1 MINTQVATREMFL
14 ADLVNQCG
22 KLEAAHSKTSAYG
35 LQDLRDAATEYVLAA
50 SFPTVR
56 DEEWRFTD
64 LSPILQVP
72 FHVPQSNQST
82 VKLTDIIMPVKNRD
96 DLPLRL
102 VFVNGFYAPDLSTVD
117 SGVLANLPLAEP
129 APTGATPTKRIDFYA
144 GNLSNVPEKYQGRIS
159 DVLSKHKQQTEVF
172 TALNTAGLAD
182 SAVVFVPANMSIDLP
197 IHLLFLTAPGA
208 SGTMC
213 QPHCLVIAEA
223 GSNITLV
230 EDYATIG
237 NLPAFT
243 NAVTEVVVAENATVN
258 HVRLQREGLD
268 VVHIG
273 KSAIEQ
279 SRNSRYT
286 CHAISLG
293 GKISRH
299 NLEVFQ
305 RGEAT
310 ETTLNGLSV
319 AFGEQLADTHSLIDF
334 NHPHGT
340 SRQLHKCIVGNKARA
355 VFNGKVF
362 VRKAAQLTDAGQL
375 SRNLLLSPRAR
386 VDTKPQLEIVA
397 DNVKC
402 SHGATVSQL
411 EDDELFY
418 LQSRGLDLERSRYL
432 LIDAFAAE
440 ILNQLPI
447 IGVAKMLSTCVAIQG

>member
-1 MINTQVATREMFL
+1 MMNTQVATREMFL
-14 ADLVNQCG
+14 AGLVNQCE
-22 KLEAAHSKTSAYG
+22 KLGAANAKTAVFG
-35 LQDLRDAATEYVLAA
+35 LQELRDAAAEYVLAA
-50 SFPTVR
+50 SFPTVK

-64 LSPILQVP
+64 LSPLLPIQ
-72 FHVPQSNQST
+72 FNVPQSNQSAI
-82 VKLTDIIMPVKNRD
+82 KLSDITMPVKNKD

-102 VFVNGFYAPDLSTVD
+102 VFVNGIYAPDLSAV
-117 SGVLANLPLAEP
+117 NLP
-129 APTGATPTKRIDFYA
+129 DFYV
-144 GNLSNVPEKYQGRIS
+144 GNLSNAPEKYQARIA
-159 DVLSKHKQQTEVF
+159 DVLGQHRQPNEVF
-172 TALNTAGLAD
+172 TALNIAGLVD
-182 SAVVFVPANMSIDLP
+182 SAVVFVPANMSIALP

-208 SGTMC
+208 SPTMC
-213 QPHCLVIAEA
+213 QPHCVVIAEP
-223 GSNITLV
+223 GSNVTLI

-237 NLPAFT
+237 NMAAFT
-243 NAVTEVVVAENATVN
+243 NAVTDVVVGENAAVN
-258 HVRLQREGLD
+258 HVRLQREAGD

-273 KSAIEQ
+273 KSAIVQ

-305 RGEAT
+305 HGEAT
-310 ETTLNGLSV
+310 ETTLNGLTV
-319 AFGEQLADTHSLIDF
+319 AFGEQLSDTHSLINF

-340 SRQLHKCIVGNKARA
+340 SRQLHKCIIGNRARA

-362 VRKAAQLTDAGQL
+362 VSKAAQLTDAGQL
-375 SRNLLLSPRAR
+375 SRNLLLSSRAR

-440 ILNQLPI
+440 ILDKLPI
-447 IGVAKMLSTCVAIQG
+447 MGVAKMLSTCVAVQN

>member
-1 MINTQVATREMFL
+1 MMNTQVASREMFL
-14 ADLVNQCG
+14 TDLVNQCG
-22 KLEAAHSKTSAYG
+22 KLEAVNNSKSAAYG
-35 LQDLRDAATEYVLAA
+35 LQDLREAAREYVLAS

-64 LSPILQVP
+64 LSSVLQIP
-72 FHVPQSNQST
+72 FHIPQSNQSK
-82 VKLTDIIMPVKNRD
+82 VKLADIIMPVKNRD

-102 VFVNGFYAPDLSTVD
+102 VFVNGFYAPDLSTVE
-117 SGVLANLPLAEP
+117 SLVLPNLPL
-129 APTGATPTKRIDFYA
+129 DFYA

-159 DVLSKHKQQTEVF
+159 DVLSKHRQQTEVF

-208 SGTMC
+208 SPTMS
-213 QPHCLVIAEA
+213 QPHCLVIAEP
-223 GSNITLV
+223 GSNVTLI

-237 NLPAFT
+237 NVPAFT
-243 NAVTEVVVAENATVN
+243 NAVTDVVVGENATVN
-258 HVRLQREGLD
+258 HVRLQREGGE

-310 ETTLNGLSV
+310 ETTLNGLTV
-319 AFGEQLADTHSLIDF
+319 AFGEQLSDTHSVIDF

-440 ILNQLPI
+440 MLNQLPI
-447 IGVAKMLSTCVAIQG
+447 LGVAKMLSTCMAIQA

>member
-22 KLEAAHSKTSAYG
+22 KLEVANSESSAYG

-64 LSPILQVP
+64 LSPVLQVP
-72 FHVPQSNQST
+72 FHVPQSNQSS

-102 VFVNGFYAPDLSTVD
+102 VFVNGFYAPDLST
-117 SGVLANLPLAEP
+117 GNLP
-129 APTGATPTKRIDFYA
+129 DFYV
-144 GNLSNVPEKYQGRIS
+144 GNLSKVPEKYRSRIT

-172 TALNTAGLAD
+172 TALNTAGLVDA
-182 SAVVFVPANMSIDLP
+182 AVVFVPANMSIDLP

-213 QPHCLVIAEA
+213 QPHCLIIAEA
-223 GSNITLV
+223 GSNITVV

-237 NLPAFT
+237 NVPAFT
-243 NAVTEVVVAENATVN
+243 NAVTDVVVGENATVN

-268 VVHIG
+268 VVHVG

-279 SRNSRYT
+279 ARNSRYT

-305 RGEAT
+305 RGEGT
-310 ETTLNGLSV
+310 ETTLNGLTV

-440 ILNQLPI
+440 MLNQLPI
-447 IGVAKMLSTCVAIQG
+447 VGVAKMLSTCMAIQE

>member
-14 ADLVNQCG
+14 AGLVNQCE
-22 KLEAAHSKTSAYG
+22 KLGAANAKSSAYG
-35 LQDLRDAATEYVLAA
+35 LNDLRDIATQYVLAA

-64 LSPILQVP
+64 LSSLLQIQ
-72 FHVPQSNQST
+72 FNVPQSNQSAIA
-82 VKLTDIIMPVKNRD
+82 LSDIIMPVKD
-96 DLPLRL
+96 KGDLPLRL
-102 VFVNGFYAPDLSTVD
+102 VFVNGVYAPDLSAV
-117 SGVLANLPLAEP
+117 NLP
-129 APTGATPTKRIDFYA
+129 DFYV
-144 GNLSNVPEKYQGRIS
+144 GNLSNAPEKYQARIA
-159 DVLSKHKQQTEVF
+159 DILSQHKQQTEVF
-172 TALNTAGLAD
+172 TALNIAGLVD
-182 SAVVFVPANMSIDLP
+182 SAVVFVPANMSIALP

-208 SGTMC
+208 SPTMC
-213 QPHCLVIAEA
+213 QPHCVVIAEP
-223 GSNITLV
+223 GSNVTLV

-237 NLPAFT
+237 NVAAFT
-243 NAVTEVVVAENATVN
+243 NAVTDVVVGENAAVN
-258 HVRLQREGLD
+258 HVRLQREGLN

-273 KSAIEQ
+273 KSAIDQ

-305 RGEAT
+305 HGEAT
-310 ETTLNGLSV
+310 ETTLNGLTV
-319 AFGEQLADTHSLIDF
+319 AFGEQLADTHSLINF

-340 SRQLHKCIVGNKARA
+340 SRQLHKCIIGNKARA

-362 VRKAAQLTDAGQL
+362 VAKAAQLTDAGQL

-440 ILNQLPI
+440 ILDKLPI
-447 IGVAKMLSTCVAIQG
+447 VGVAKMLSTCMAIQG

>member
-1 MINTQVATREMFL
+1 MNTQVATREMFL

-22 KLEAAHSKTSAYG
+22 KLEVANSESSTYG

-64 LSPILQVP
+64 LSPVLQVP
-72 FHVPQSNQST
+72 FHVPQSNQSN

-102 VFVNGFYAPDLSTVD
+102 VFVNGFYAPDLST
-117 SGVLANLPLAEP
+117 GNLP
-129 APTGATPTKRIDFYA
+129 DFYV
-144 GNLSNVPEKYQGRIS
+144 GNLSNVPEKYRSRIT

-172 TALNTAGLAD
+172 TALNTAGLVDA
-182 SAVVFVPANMSIDLP
+182 AVVFVPANMSIDLP

-213 QPHCLVIAEA
+213 QPHCLIIAEA
-223 GSNITLV
+223 GSNITVV

-237 NLPAFT
+237 NVPAFT
-243 NAVTEVVVAENATVN
+243 NAVTDVVVGENATVN

-279 SRNSRYT
+279 ARNSRYT

-305 RGEAT
+305 RGEGT
-310 ETTLNGLSV
+310 ETTLNGLTV

-440 ILNQLPI
+440 MLNQLPI
-447 IGVAKMLSTCVAIQG
+447 VGVAKMLSTCMAIQE

>member
-1 MINTQVATREMFL
+1 MINTQVASREMFL
-14 ADLVNQCG
+14 TDLVNQCG
-22 KLEAAHSKTSAYG
+22 KLGAANNESSAYG
-35 LQDLRDAATEYVLAA
+35 LQDLREAATKYVLSS
-50 SFPTVR
+50 SFPTVK

-64 LSPILQVP
+64 LSAVLQIP
-72 FHVPQSNQST
+72 FHIPQSNQSK
-82 VKLTDIIMPVKNRD
+82 VKLADIIMPVKNRD

-102 VFVNGFYAPDLSTVD
+102 VFVNGFYAPDLSTVE
-117 SGVLANLPLAEP
+117 SSVFPNWPL
-129 APTGATPTKRIDFYA
+129 DFYA
-144 GNLSNVPEKYQGRIS
+144 GNLFNVPEKYQGRIS
-159 DVLSKHKQQTEVF
+159 DVLSKHRQQAEVF

-208 SGTMC
+208 SPTMS
-213 QPHCLVIAEA
+213 QPHCLVIAEP
-223 GSNITLV
+223 GSKVTLI

-237 NLPAFT
+237 NVAAFT
-243 NAVTEVVVAENATVN
+243 NAVTDVLVGENATVN
-258 HVRLQREGLD
+258 HVRLQREGGE

-334 NHPHGT
+334 NYPHGT

-440 ILNQLPI
+440 ILNLLPI
-447 IGVAKMLSTCVAIQG
+447 VGVAKMLSTCVAIQG

>member
-1 MINTQVATREMFL
+1 MMNTQVATREMFL
-14 ADLVNQCG
+14 AGLVNQCE
-22 KLEAAHSKTSAYG
+22 KLGAANAKTAVFG
-35 LQDLRDAATEYVLAA
+35 LQELRDAAAEYVLAA
-50 SFPTVR
+50 SFPTVK

-64 LSPILQVP
+64 LSPLLPIQ
-72 FHVPQSNQST
+72 FNVPQSNQSAI
-82 VKLTDIIMPVKNRD
+82 KLSDITMPVKNKD

-102 VFVNGFYAPDLSTVD
+102 VFVNGIYAPDLSAV
-117 SGVLANLPLAEP
+117 NLP
-129 APTGATPTKRIDFYA
+129 DFYV
-144 GNLSNVPEKYQGRIS
+144 GNLSNAPEKYQARIA
-159 DVLSKHKQQTEVF
+159 DVLSQHRQQTEVF
-172 TALNTAGLAD
+172 TALNIAGLVD
-182 SAVVFVPANMSIDLP
+182 SAVVFVPANMSIALP

-208 SGTMC
+208 SPTMC
-213 QPHCLVIAEA
+213 QPHCVVIAEP
-223 GSNITLV
+223 GSNVTLI

-237 NLPAFT
+237 NMAAFT
-243 NAVTEVVVAENATVN
+243 NAVTDVVVGENAAVN
-258 HVRLQREGLD
+258 HVRLQREGGD

-273 KSAIEQ
+273 KSAIAQ

-305 RGEAT
+305 HGEAT
-310 ETTLNGLSV
+310 ETTLNGLTV
-319 AFGEQLADTHSLIDF
+319 AFGEQLSDTHSLISF

-340 SRQLHKCIVGNKARA
+340 SRQLHKCIIGNKARA

-362 VRKAAQLTDAGQL
+362 VPKAAQLTDAGQL
-375 SRNLLLSPRAR
+375 SRNLLLSSRAR

-440 ILNQLPI
+440 ILDKLPI
-447 IGVAKMLSTCVAIQG
+447 LGVAKMLSTCVAIQN

>member
-14 ADLVNQCG
+14 AGLVNQCEKLGAANG
-22 KLEAAHSKTSAYG
+22 KSSAYG
-35 LQDLRDAATEYVLAA
+35 LEDLRDIATQYVLSA

-64 LSPILQVP
+64 LSPLLQIP
-72 FHVPQSNQST
+72 LNVPQGNQSEI
-82 VKLTDIIMPVKNRD
+82 KLSDITMPVKDKD

-102 VFVNGFYAPDLSTVD
+102 VFVNGVYAPDLSTVK
-117 SGVLANLPLAEP
+117 SS
-129 APTGATPTKRIDFYA
+129 DFYA
-144 GNLSNVPEKYQGRIS
+144 GNLSNVPEKYQARIA
-159 DVLSKHKQQTEVF
+159 DVLSQHRQQTEVF
-172 TALNTAGLAD
+172 TALNIAGLVDA
-182 SAVVFVPANMSIDLP
+182 AVVFVPTNISLDTP

-208 SGTMC
+208 SPTMC
-213 QPHCLVIAEA
+213 QPHCLIVAEP
-223 GSNITLV
+223 GSNITLI
-230 EDYATIG
+230 EDYATVG
-237 NLPAFT
+237 NVAAFT
-243 NAVTEVVVAENATVN
+243 NAVTDVVVGENAAVN
-258 HVRLQREGLD
+258 HVRLQREGGE

-273 KSAIEQ
+273 KSAIAQ

-310 ETTLNGLSV
+310 ETTLNGLTV
-319 AFGEQLADTHSLIDF
+319 AFGEQLADTHSLINF

-340 SRQLHKCIVGNKARA
+340 SRQLHKCIIGNKARA

-362 VRKAAQLTDAGQL
+362 VPKAAQLTDAGQL

-418 LQSRGLDLERSRYL
+418 LQSRGLNLERSRYL

-440 ILNQLPI
+440 ILDKLPI
-447 IGVAKMLSTCVAIQG
+447 VGVAKMLSTCMAIQG

>member
-1 MINTQVATREMFL
+1 
-14 ADLVNQCG
+14 
-22 KLEAAHSKTSAYG
+22 
-35 LQDLRDAATEYVLAA
+35 
-50 SFPTVR
+50 
-56 DEEWRFTD
+56 
-64 LSPILQVP
+64 
-72 FHVPQSNQST
+72 
-82 VKLTDIIMPVKNRD
+82 VKNPD

-102 VFVNGFYAPDLSTVD
+102 VFVNGFYAPYLSTVE
-117 SGVLANLPLAEP
+117 SLVLPNLPL
-129 APTGATPTKRIDFYA
+129 DFYA
-144 GNLSNVPEKYQGRIS
+144 GNLSNVPKKYQGRIS
-159 DVLSKHKQQTEVF
+159 DVLSKHRQQTEVF

-213 QPHCLVIAEA
+213 QPHCLVIAEP
-223 GSNITLV
+223 GSNVTLI

-237 NLPAFT
+237 NGPAFT
-243 NAVTEVVVAENATVN
+243 NAVTDVIVGENATVN
-258 HVRLQREGLD
+258 HVRLQREGGE

-279 SRNSRYT
+279 SRNSCYT
-286 CHAISLG
+286 CHAINLG
-293 GKISRH
+293 AKISRH

-340 SRQLHKCIVGNKARA
+340 SRQLHKCIIGNKARA

-447 IGVAKMLSTCVAIQG
+447 IGVAKKLSTCVAIQG

>member
-14 ADLVNQCG
+14 AGLVNQCEKLGAANG
-22 KLEAAHSKTSAYG
+22 KSSAYG
-35 LQDLRDAATEYVLAA
+35 LEDLRDIATQYVLSA

-64 LSPILQVP
+64 LSPLLQIP
-72 FHVPQSNQST
+72 LNVPQGNRSEI
-82 VKLTDIIMPVKNRD
+82 KLSDITMPVKDKD

-102 VFVNGFYAPDLSTVD
+102 VFVNGVYAPDLSTVK
-117 SGVLANLPLAEP
+117 SSN
-129 APTGATPTKRIDFYA
+129 FYA
-144 GNLSNVPEKYQGRIS
+144 GNLSNAPEKYQARIA
-159 DVLSKHKQQTEVF
+159 DVLSKHRQQTEVF
-172 TALNTAGLAD
+172 TALNIAGLVDA
-182 SAVVFVPANMSIDLP
+182 AVVFVPTNISLDTP
-197 IHLLFLTAPGA
+197 IHLLFVTAPGA
-208 SGTMC
+208 SPTMC
-213 QPHCLVIAEA
+213 QPHCLIIAEP
-223 GSNITLV
+223 GSNVTLI
-230 EDYATIG
+230 EDYATVG
-237 NLPAFT
+237 NVAAFT
-243 NAVTEVVVAENATVN
+243 NAVTDVVVGENAAVN
-258 HVRLQREGLD
+258 HVRLQREGGE

-273 KSAIEQ
+273 KSAIDQ
-279 SRNSRYT
+279 SRNSSYT

-310 ETTLNGLSV
+310 ETTLNGLTV
-319 AFGEQLADTHSLIDF
+319 AFGEQLADTHSSINF

-340 SRQLHKCIVGNKARA
+340 SRQLHKCIIGNKARA

-362 VRKAAQLTDAGQL
+362 VPKAAQLTDAGQL

-418 LQSRGLDLERSRYL
+418 LQSRGLNLERSRYL

-440 ILNQLPI
+440 ILDKLPI
-447 IGVAKMLSTCVAIQG
+447 VGVAKMLSTCMAIQA

>member
-1 MINTQVATREMFL
+1 MMNTQVATREMFL
-14 ADLVNQCG
+14 AGLVNQCEKLG
-22 KLEAAHSKTSAYG
+22 KIQPKTSAFG
-35 LQDLRDAATEYVLAA
+35 LQELRDIANQYVL
-50 SFPTVR
+50 SSHFPTVK

-64 LSPILQVP
+64 LSPLLQIP
-72 FHVPQSNQST
+72 LNLPESHQSAIQLS
-82 VKLTDIIMPVKNRD
+82 DITMPVKNKD

-102 VFVNGFYAPDLSTVD
+102 VFVNGFYAPDLSAV
-117 SGVLANLPLAEP
+117 NLPE
-129 APTGATPTKRIDFYA
+129 FYV
-144 GNLSNVPEKYQGRIS
+144 GNLSNAPEKYQARIA
-159 DVLSKHKQQTEVF
+159 DVLSQHRQQTEVF
-172 TALNTAGLAD
+172 TALNIAGLVD
-182 SAVVFVPANMSIDLP
+182 SAVVFVPANMSIALP

-208 SGTMC
+208 SPTMC
-213 QPHCLVIAEA
+213 QPHCVVIAEP
-223 GSNITLV
+223 GSNVTLV

-237 NLPAFT
+237 NVAAFT
-243 NAVTEVVVAENATVN
+243 NAVTDVVVGENATVN
-258 HVRLQREGLD
+258 HVRLQREAGN

-310 ETTLNGLSV
+310 ETTLNGLTV
-319 AFGEQLADTHSLIDF
+319 AFGEQLADTHSLISF

-340 SRQLHKCIVGNKARA
+340 SRQLNKCIVGNKARA

-362 VRKAAQLTDAGQL
+362 VPKAAQLTDAGQL

-440 ILNQLPI
+440 ILDKLPI
-447 IGVAKMLSTCVAIQG
+447 LGVAKMLSTCVAIQG

>member
-14 ADLVNQCG
+14 AGLVNQCE
-22 KLEAAHSKTSAYG
+22 KLGESNAKSSAFG
-35 LQDLRDAATEYVLAA
+35 LDDLRDIATQYVLSAN
-50 SFPTVR
+50 FPTVR

-64 LSPILQVP
+64 LSPLSQVQ
-72 FHVPQSNQST
+72 FNVPQSNQSAIQ
-82 VKLTDIIMPVKNRD
+82 LSDITMPVKNKA

-102 VFVNGFYAPDLSTVD
+102 VFVNGVYAPHLSAV
-117 SGVLANLPLAEP
+117 NLP
-129 APTGATPTKRIDFYA
+129 DFYV
-144 GNLSNVPEKYQGRIS
+144 GNLSNAPEKYQARIA
-159 DVLSKHKQQTEVF
+159 DVLSKHRQQTEVF
-172 TALNTAGLAD
+172 TALNIAGLVD
-182 SAVVFVPANMSIDLP
+182 SAVVFVPANMSLDTP
-197 IHLLFLTAPGA
+197 IHLLFLTAPGV
-208 SGTMC
+208 SPTMC
-213 QPHCLVIAEA
+213 QPHCVVIAEP
-223 GSNITLV
+223 GSNVTLV

-237 NLPAFT
+237 NVAAFT
-243 NAVTEVVVAENATVN
+243 NAVTDVVVGENATVN
-258 HVRLQREGLD
+258 HVRLQREGLN

-273 KSAIEQ
+273 KSAIAQ

-305 RGEAT
+305 HGEAT
-310 ETTLNGLSV
+310 ETTLNGLTV
-319 AFGEQLADTHSLIDF
+319 AFGEQLSDTHSLISF

-340 SRQLHKCIVGNKARA
+340 SRQLHKCIIGNKARA

-362 VRKAAQLTDAGQL
+362 VPKAAQLTDAGQL
-375 SRNLLLSPRAR
+375 SRNLLLSSRAR

-440 ILNQLPI
+440 ILDKLPI
-447 IGVAKMLSTCVAIQG
+447 VGVAKMLSTCMAIQG

>member
-14 ADLVNQCG
+14 AGLVNQCEKLGEVNG
-22 KLEAAHSKTSAYG
+22 KNSAFG
-35 LQDLRDAATEYVLAA
+35 LQELREIAAEYVLSA
-50 SFPTVR
+50 SFPTVK

-64 LSPILQVP
+64 LSPLLQIH
-72 FHVPQSNQST
+72 FNVPQSSQSAIA
-82 VKLTDIIMPVKNRD
+82 LSDIIMPVKD
-96 DLPLRL
+96 KGDLPLRL
-102 VFVNGFYAPDLSTVD
+102 VFVNGVYAPDLSAV
-117 SGVLANLPLAEP
+117 NLP
-129 APTGATPTKRIDFYA
+129 DFYV
-144 GNLSNVPEKYQGRIS
+144 GNLSNVPEKYRSRIA
-159 DVLSKHKQQTEVF
+159 DVLSKHRQQTEVF
-172 TALNTAGLAD
+172 TALNIAGLVD
-182 SAVVFVPANMSIDLP
+182 SAVVFVPANMSLDTP

-208 SGTMC
+208 SPTMC
-213 QPHCLVIAEA
+213 QPHCLVIAEP
-223 GSNITLV
+223 GSNVTLV

-237 NLPAFT
+237 NIAAFT
-243 NAVTEVVVAENATVN
+243 NAVTDVVVGENAAVN
-258 HVRLQREGLD
+258 HVRLQREGGQ

-273 KSAIEQ
+273 KSSIAQ

-299 NLEVFQ
+299 NLEVLQ
-305 RGEAT
+305 HGEAT
-310 ETTLNGLSV
+310 ETTLNGLTV
-319 AFGEQLADTHSLIDF
+319 AFGEQLSDTHSLINF

-340 SRQLHKCIVGNKARA
+340 SRQLHKCIIGNKARA

-362 VRKAAQLTDAGQL
+362 VPKAAQLTDAGQL

-440 ILNQLPI
+440 ILDKLPI
-447 IGVAKMLSTCVAIQG
+447 VGVAKMLSTCMAIQG

>member
-1 MINTQVATREMFL
+1 MMNTQVATREMFL
-14 ADLVNQCG
+14 AGLVNQCEKLG
-22 KLEAAHSKTSAYG
+22 KIQPKTSAFG
-35 LQDLRDAATEYVLAA
+35 LQELRDIANQYVL
-50 SFPTVR
+50 SSHFPTVK

-64 LSPILQVP
+64 LSPLLQIP
-72 FHVPQSNQST
+72 LNLPESNQSAIQ
-82 VKLTDIIMPVKNRD
+82 LSDITMPVKNKD

-102 VFVNGFYAPDLSTVD
+102 VFVNGFYAPDLSAV
-117 SGVLANLPLAEP
+117 NLPE
-129 APTGATPTKRIDFYA
+129 FYV
-144 GNLSNVPEKYQGRIS
+144 GNLSNAPEKYQARIA
-159 DVLSKHKQQTEVF
+159 DVLSQHRQQTEVF
-172 TALNTAGLAD
+172 TALNIAGLVD
-182 SAVVFVPANMSIDLP
+182 SAVVFVPANMSIALP

-208 SGTMC
+208 SPTMC
-213 QPHCLVIAEA
+213 QPHCVVIAEP
-223 GSNITLV
+223 GSNVTLV

-237 NLPAFT
+237 NVAAFT
-243 NAVTEVVVAENATVN
+243 NAVTDVVVGENATVN
-258 HVRLQREGLD
+258 HVRLQREAGN

-310 ETTLNGLSV
+310 ETTLNGLTV
-319 AFGEQLADTHSLIDF
+319 AFGEQLADTHSLISF

-340 SRQLHKCIVGNKARA
+340 SRQLNKCIVGNKARA

-362 VRKAAQLTDAGQL
+362 VPKAAQLTDAGQL

-440 ILNQLPI
+440 ILDKLPI
-447 IGVAKMLSTCVAIQG
+447 LGVAKMLSTCVAIQG

>member
-22 KLEAAHSKTSAYG
+22 KLEVANGKGSAYG

-50 SFPTVR
+50 SFPTVK

-64 LSPILQVP
+64 LSSVLKVP
-72 FHVPQSNQST
+72 FHVPQSYQST
-82 VKLTDIIMPVKNRD
+82 VKLADIVMPVKNRD

-102 VFVNGFYAPDLSTVD
+102 VFVNGFYAPDLSTVE
-117 SGVLANLPLAEP
+117 SAVLPNLPS
-129 APTGATPTKRIDFYA
+129 DFYA
-144 GNLSNVPEKYQGRIS
+144 GNLSNVPEKYRSRIT

-182 SAVVFVPANMSIDLP
+182 SAVVFVPANMSVELP

-208 SGTMC
+208 SATMC

-223 GSNITLV
+223 GSKVTLI
-230 EDYATIG
+230 EDYTTIG

-243 NAVTEVVVAENATVN
+243 NAVTDVFVGENATVN
-258 HVRLQREGLD
+258 HVRLQREGLN
-268 VVHIG
+268 VVHVG

-279 SRNSRYT
+279 SRNSSYT

-305 RGEAT
+305 RGEGT
-310 ETTLNGLSV
+310 ETILNGLAV

-340 SRQLHKCIVGNKARA
+340 SKQLHKCIVGNKARA

-418 LQSRGLDLERSRYL
+418 LQSRGLNLERSRYL

-440 ILNQLPI
+440 ILNMLPI
-447 IGVAKMLSTCVAIQG
+447 IGVAKMLSTCVAVQE

>member
-22 KLEAAHSKTSAYG
+22 KLEVANSESSAYG

-64 LSPILQVP
+64 LSPVLQVP
-72 FHVPQSNQST
+72 FHVPQSNQSN

-102 VFVNGFYAPDLSTVD
+102 VFVNGFYAPDLST
-117 SGVLANLPLAEP
+117 GNLP
-129 APTGATPTKRIDFYA
+129 DFYV
-144 GNLSNVPEKYQGRIS
+144 GNLSNVPEKYRSRIT

-172 TALNTAGLAD
+172 TALNTAGLVDA
-182 SAVVFVPANMSIDLP
+182 AVVFVPANMSIDLP

-213 QPHCLVIAEA
+213 QPHCLIIAEA
-223 GSNITLV
+223 GSNITVV

-237 NLPAFT
+237 NVPAFT
-243 NAVTEVVVAENATVN
+243 NAVTDVVVGENATVN

-268 VVHIG
+268 VVHVG

-279 SRNSRYT
+279 ARNSRYT

-305 RGEAT
+305 RGEGT
-310 ETTLNGLSV
+310 ETTLNGLTV

-440 ILNQLPI
+440 ILDKLPI
-447 IGVAKMLSTCVAIQG
+447 VGVAKMLSTCMAIQE

>member
-1 MINTQVATREMFL
+1 MMNTQVATREMFL

-22 KLEAAHSKTSAYG
+22 KLEVANSKTSAYG
-35 LQDLRDAATEYVLAA
+35 LQDLRDAATEYVLAS

-64 LSPILQVP
+64 LSPVLQIP
-72 FHVPQSNQST
+72 FHIPQSNQST
-82 VKLTDIIMPVKNRD
+82 VKLADIIMPVKNRD

-102 VFVNGFYAPDLSTVD
+102 VFVNGFYAPDLSTVE
-117 SGVLANLPLAEP
+117 SAVFPNLPL
-129 APTGATPTKRIDFYA
+129 DFYA
-144 GNLSNVPEKYQGRIS
+144 GNLSNVPEKYRSRIT

-172 TALNTAGLAD
+172 TALNMAGLAD

-208 SGTMC
+208 SPTMC
-213 QPHCLVIAEA
+213 QPHCLVIAEP
-223 GSNITLV
+223 GSNVTLV

-237 NLPAFT
+237 NVAAFT
-243 NAVTEVVVAENATVN
+243 NAVTDVVVGENATVN
-258 HVRLQREGLD
+258 HVRLQREGGE

-310 ETTLNGLSV
+310 ETTLNGLTV
-319 AFGEQLADTHSLIDF
+319 AFGEQLSDTHSLIDF

-340 SRQLHKCIVGNKARA
+340 SRQLHKCIIGNKARA

-447 IGVAKMLSTCVAIQG
+447 IGVAKMLSTCVAIQE

>member
-1 MINTQVATREMFL
+1 MMNTQVASREMFL
-14 ADLVNQCG
+14 TDLVNQCG
-22 KLEAAHSKTSAYG
+22 KLEAVNSKSAAYW
-35 LQDLRDAATEYVLAA
+35 LQDLRDAATEYVLSS

-64 LSPILQVP
+64 LSSVLQIP
-72 FHVPQSNQST
+72 FHIPQSNQSK
-82 VKLTDIIMPVKNRD
+82 VKLADIIMPVKNRD

-102 VFVNGFYAPDLSTVD
+102 VFINGFYAPDLSTVE
-117 SGVLANLPLAEP
+117 SLVLP
-129 APTGATPTKRIDFYA
+129 IDFYA
-144 GNLSNVPEKYQGRIS
+144 GNLSNVPEKYQGRIR
-159 DVLSKHKQQTEVF
+159 DVLSKHRQQTEVF

-208 SGTMC
+208 SPTMS
-213 QPHCLVIAEA
+213 QPHCLVIAEP
-223 GSNITLV
+223 GSNVTLV

-237 NLPAFT
+237 NVAAFT
-243 NAVTEVVVAENATVN
+243 NAVTDVVVGENATVN
-258 HVRLQREGLD
+258 HVRLQREGGE

-319 AFGEQLADTHSLIDF
+319 AFGEQLSDTHSLIDF

-440 ILNQLPI
+440 MLNQLPI
-447 IGVAKMLSTCVAIQG
+447 LGVAKMLSTCVAVQG

>member
-1 MINTQVATREMFL
+1 MMNTQVASREMFL
-14 ADLVNQCG
+14 TDLVNQCG
-22 KLEAAHSKTSAYG
+22 KLGAANNESSAYG
-35 LQDLRDAATEYVLAA
+35 LQDLRDVATQYVL
-50 SFPTVR
+50 SSTFPTVR

-64 LSPILQVP
+64 LSSVLQIP
-72 FHVPQSNQST
+72 FHIPQSNQSK
-82 VKLTDIIMPVKNRD
+82 VKLADIIMPVKNRD

-102 VFVNGFYAPDLSTVD
+102 VFVNGFYAPDLSTV
-117 SGVLANLPLAEP
+117 NLPNLP
-129 APTGATPTKRIDFYA
+129 IDFYA

-159 DVLSKHKQQTEVF
+159 DVLSKHRQQTEVF

-182 SAVVFVPANMSIDLP
+182 SAVVFVPANMLIELP

-208 SGTMC
+208 SPTMS
-213 QPHCLVIAEA
+213 QPHCLVIAEP
-223 GSNITLV
+223 GSNVTLV

-237 NLPAFT
+237 NVAAFT
-243 NAVTEVVVAENATVN
+243 NAVTDVIVGENATVN
-258 HVRLQREGLD
+258 HVRLQREGGE

-310 ETTLNGLSV
+310 ETTLNGLTV
-319 AFGEQLADTHSLIDF
+319 AFGEQLSDTHSLIDF

-340 SRQLHKCIVGNKARA
+340 SRQLHKCIIGNKARA

-440 ILNQLPI
+440 MLNQLPI
-447 IGVAKMLSTCVAIQG
+447 LGVAKMLSTCVAIQG

>member
-22 KLEAAHSKTSAYG
+22 KLEVANSESSAYG

-64 LSPILQVP
+64 LSPVLQVP
-72 FHVPQSNQST
+72 FHVPQSNQSN

-102 VFVNGFYAPDLSTVD
+102 VFVNGFYAPDLST
-117 SGVLANLPLAEP
+117 GNLP
-129 APTGATPTKRIDFYA
+129 DFYV
-144 GNLSNVPEKYQGRIS
+144 GNLSNVPEKYRSRIT

-172 TALNTAGLAD
+172 TALNTAGLVDA
-182 SAVVFVPANMSIDLP
+182 AVVFVPANMSIDLP

-213 QPHCLVIAEA
+213 QPHCLIIAEA
-223 GSNITLV
+223 GSNITVV

-237 NLPAFT
+237 NVPAFT
-243 NAVTEVVVAENATVN
+243 NAVTDVVVGENATVN

-279 SRNSRYT
+279 ARNSRYT

-305 RGEAT
+305 RGEGT
-310 ETTLNGLSV
+310 ETTLNGLTV

-440 ILNQLPI
+440 MLNQLPI
-447 IGVAKMLSTCVAIQG
+447 VGVAKMLSTCMAIQE

>member
-22 KLEAAHSKTSAYG
+22 KLEVANSESSAYG

-64 LSPILQVP
+64 LSPVLQVP

-82 VKLTDIIMPVKNRD
+82 VKLADVIMPVKNRD

-117 SGVLANLPLAEP
+117 SGVVPNLH
-129 APTGATPTKRIDFYA
+129 IDFYA
-144 GNLSNVPEKYQGRIS
+144 GNLSNVPEKYRSRIT
-159 DVLSKHKQQTEVF
+159 DILSKHKQQTEVF
-172 TALNTAGLAD
+172 TALNTAGLVDA
-182 SAVVFVPANMSIDLP
+182 AVVFVPANMSIDLP
-197 IHLLFLTAPGA
+197 IHLLFVTAPGA
-208 SGTMC
+208 SPAMC
-213 QPHCLVIAEA
+213 QPHCLIVAEA
-223 GSNITLV
+223 GSKVTVV
-230 EDYATIG
+230 EDYTTVG
-237 NLPAFT
+237 NVSALT
-243 NAVTEVVVAENATVN
+243 NAVTDVVVAENATVN

-268 VVHIG
+268 VVHVG

-305 RGEAT
+305 RGEGT
-310 ETTLNGLSV
+310 ETTLNGLTV

-440 ILNQLPI
+440 MLNQLPI
-447 IGVAKMLSTCVAIQG
+447 VGVAKMLSTCVAVQE

>member
-1 MINTQVATREMFL
+1 MMNTQVASREMFL
-14 ADLVNQCG
+14 NDLVNQCG
-22 KLEAAHSKTSAYG
+22 KLGATNNESSAYG
-35 LQDLRDAATEYVLAA
+35 WQHLRDAATQYVLSS
-50 SFPTVR
+50 SFPTVK

-64 LSPILQVP
+64 LSAVLQIP
-72 FHVPQSNQST
+72 FHIPQSNQST
-82 VKLTDIIMPVKNRD
+82 VKLADIIMPVKNKA

-102 VFVNGFYAPDLSTVD
+102 VFVNGFYAPDLSTVE
-117 SGVLANLPLAEP
+117 SSVFPNLP
-129 APTGATPTKRIDFYA
+129 IDFYA

-159 DVLSKHKQQTEVF
+159 DVLSKHRQQTEVF
-172 TALNTAGLAD
+172 TALNTAGLTD

-208 SGTMC
+208 SPTMS
-213 QPHCLVIAEA
+213 QPHCLVIAEP
-223 GSNITLV
+223 GSNVTLV

-237 NLPAFT
+237 NVAAFT
-243 NAVTEVVVAENATVN
+243 NAVTDVVVGENATVN
-258 HVRLQREGLD
+258 HVRLQREGGE

-319 AFGEQLADTHSLIDF
+319 AFGEQLSDTHSLIDF

-418 LQSRGLDLERSRYL
+418 LQSRGLDLEKSRYL

-440 ILNQLPI
+440 MLNQLPI
-447 IGVAKMLSTCVAIQG
+447 LGVAKMLSTCVAIQG

>member
-1 MINTQVATREMFL
+1 MINTQVASREMFL
-14 ADLVNQCG
+14 TDLVNQCS
-22 KLEAAHSKTSAYG
+22 KLEAANSKSAAYG
-35 LQDLRDAATEYVLAA
+35 LQDLRDSATEYVLAS

-64 LSPILQVP
+64 LSPVLQIP
-72 FHVPQSNQST
+72 FHIPQSNQSK
-82 VKLTDIIMPVKNRD
+82 VKLADIIMPVKNKA

-102 VFVNGFYAPDLSTVD
+102 VFVNGFYAPDLSTVN
-117 SGVLANLPLAEP
+117 LPNLPNLPL
-129 APTGATPTKRIDFYA
+129 DFYA

-159 DVLSKHKQQTEVF
+159 DVLSKHRQQTEVF

-208 SGTMC
+208 SPTMS
-213 QPHCLVIAEA
+213 QPHCLVIAEP
-223 GSNITLV
+223 GSNVTLV

-237 NLPAFT
+237 NVSAFT
-243 NAVTEVVVAENATVN
+243 NAVTDVVVGENATVN
-258 HVRLQREGLD
+258 HVRLQREGGE

-440 ILNQLPI
+440 ILNLLPI
-447 IGVAKMLSTCVAIQG
+447 VGVAKMLSTCVAIQG

>member
-1 MINTQVATREMFL
+1 MMNTQVASREMFL
-14 ADLVNQCG
+14 TDLVNQCG
-22 KLEAAHSKTSAYG
+22 KLGAANNESSAYG
-35 LQDLRDAATEYVLAA
+35 LQDLRDVATEYVLAS

-64 LSPILQVP
+64 LSPVLQIP
-72 FHVPQSNQST
+72 FHVPQSNQSK
-82 VKLTDIIMPVKNRD
+82 VKLADIIMPVKNRD

-102 VFVNGFYAPDLSTVD
+102 VFVNGFYAPDLSTVE
-117 SGVLANLPLAEP
+117 SLVLPNLQS
-129 APTGATPTKRIDFYA
+129 DFYA

-159 DVLSKHKQQTEVF
+159 DVLSKHRQQTEVF
-172 TALNTAGLAD
+172 TALNTAVLVD
-182 SAVVFVPANMSIDLP
+182 SAVVFVPANMSIELP

-208 SGTMC
+208 SPTMS
-213 QPHCLVIAEA
+213 QPHCLVIAEP
-223 GSNITLV
+223 GSNVTLI

-237 NLPAFT
+237 NVAAFT
-243 NAVTEVVVAENATVN
+243 NAVTDVVVGENATVN
-258 HVRLQREGLD
+258 HVRLQREGGE

-310 ETTLNGLSV
+310 ETTLNGLTV
-319 AFGEQLADTHSLIDF
+319 AFGEQLSDTHSVIDF

-340 SRQLHKCIVGNKARA
+340 SRQLHKCIIGNKARA

-440 ILNQLPI
+440 MLNQLPI
-447 IGVAKMLSTCVAIQG
+447 LGVAKMLSTCVAVQG